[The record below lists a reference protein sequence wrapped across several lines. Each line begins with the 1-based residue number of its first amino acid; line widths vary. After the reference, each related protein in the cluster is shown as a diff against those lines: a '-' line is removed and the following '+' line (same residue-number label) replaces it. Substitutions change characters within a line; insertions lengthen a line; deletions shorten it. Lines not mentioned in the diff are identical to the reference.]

1 MQPLAV
7 LSALGR
13 QFIEQNERLQNCK
26 EGAFSTARASEIHEA
41 RTALFSALVSF
52 GLLVTSMGECRSPL
66 HKVPQTIGWLK
77 KLELWIISILRNQA
91 SRP

>member
-13 QFIEQNERLQNCK
+13 HSSSKTSACKIASTSMTAPLSSRHNE
-26 EGAFSTARASEIHEA
+26 GVFSTARASEIHEA

-52 GLLVTSMGECRSPL
+52 GLLVTSMG
-66 HKVPQTIGWLK
+66 
-77 KLELWIISILRNQA
+77 
-91 SRP
+91 